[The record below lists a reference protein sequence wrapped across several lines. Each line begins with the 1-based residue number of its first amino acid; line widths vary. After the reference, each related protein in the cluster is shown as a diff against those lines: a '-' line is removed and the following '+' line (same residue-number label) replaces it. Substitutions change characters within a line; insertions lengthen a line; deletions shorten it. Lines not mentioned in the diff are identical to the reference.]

1 MDGELRK
8 QLVGSLS
15 KKVEPVRRSG
25 MYKVSLL
32 LVTCIM
38 ILLPVVY
45 VLIIMMV
52 GYGVHYYAIH
62 YFRIFLPG
70 SDSAWR
76 FFPFYFKVLIYFG
89 PIFIG
94 SAIAFY
100 MTRPLLVRRKKAA
113 ENYLYAI
120 TQSNSPDFYQFVELI
135 CKAVNAP
142 MPKRIEL
149 GMEPDASA
157 RFRRGWLSFF
167 SGGDLVLR
175 VGLPL
180 LGALNIRQLAGVI
193 AHEMGHFSQGT
204 GMRLSYIIDSIHGWF
219 FVAIYGGDTF
229 IEKLD
234 IFEDKSEGLAQILA
248 GFSRLFVEL
257 TKLVLW
263 LFMMLG
269 FVVSK
274 FMSRQMEYDADVY
287 QMKLSGSDTFESTFY
302 ALTLLGWSFEK
313 SAMVSMET
321 WKERILVDDLP
332 MFVNK
337 HAKSIARKNMQDV
350 INSILVENTK
360 VFDAHPSIRDRIAQA
375 KKKNIAGICQITAP
389 AKVLFADF
397 GGLSV
402 QLTRRIY
409 QSFFGKRFSQGR
421 LLPIKEYLEYSKK
434 YEYEFS

>member
-1 MDGELRK
+1 MDGQLRK
-8 QLVGSLS
+8 QLVGALS
-15 KKVEPVRRSG
+15 KEVEPVRRSG

-32 LVTCIM
+32 LVTCVM

-45 VLIIMMV
+45 VLMIMML
-52 GYGVHYYAIH
+52 GYGVQYYATH

-70 SDSAWR
+70 PDSALR
-76 FFPFYFKVLIYFG
+76 FVPFYLKVLIYIG
-89 PIFIG
+89 PIVIG
-94 SAIAFY
+94 GFMAFY
-100 MTRPLLVRRKKAA
+100 MARPLLVRREKVT

-120 TQSNSPDFYQFVELI
+120 TQSNSPDFYLFVELI

-175 VGLPL
+175 VGMPL
-180 LGALNIRQLAGVI
+180 LGSLNIKQLAGVI

-204 GMRLSYIIDSIHGWF
+204 GMRLSYLIDSIHGWF
-219 FVAIYGGDTF
+219 FIAVYGGDSF
-229 IEKLD
+229 IEKLEH
-234 IFEDKSEGLAQILA
+234 FEEEAKGWAQILA
-248 GFSRLFVEL
+248 GFSRLFIEL

-287 QMKLSGSDTFESTFY
+287 QMKISGSNTFESTFY
-302 ALTLLGWSFEK
+302 ALTLLGWSFER
-313 SAMVSMET
+313 SAMISLET

-337 HAKSIARKNMQDV
+337 QAKSIARKNMQDV

-375 KKKNIAGICQITAP
+375 KKKNIPGICRITAP
-389 AKVLFADF
+389 AKTLFVDF
-397 GGLSV
+397 GGLSG

-421 LLPIKEYLEYSKK
+421 LVPVKEYLEHAKK
-434 YEYEFS
+434 YEYELS